1 MENTYV
7 LIVILTIAT
16 IILMAYRFYN
26 IYNQTPNRLD
36 VESFQSEYDNA
47 ISFGIIEEKMK
58 KYDNACAKART
69 PVIKST
75 LDSDASRN
83 DTLKTLTYYTSEVQK
98 NLNNIMDVGDSSNQS
113 ALDKIKQSVDLMSL
127 QDRASHYYFLNRL
140 SGASTN

>member
-16 IILMAYRFYN
+16 IILMLYRFYN
-26 IYNQTPNRLD
+26 IYNQTPNRLG
-36 VESFQSEYDNA
+36 VESFQSAEDNA

-58 KYDNACAKART
+58 KYDNSCSEART
-69 PVIKST
+69 TVVKST
-75 LDSDASRN
+75 LDSNESRN

-127 QDRASHYYFLNRL
+127 QDKASHYYFLNRL
-140 SGASTN
+140 SGANTN